1 MSKFRIS
8 DILNEQLL
16 SSQVEIILADILV
29 YTVKWMNEWMIE
41 LIKRLL

>member
-16 SSQVEIILADILV
+16 SSQAEIILADILV
-29 YTVKWMNEWMIE
+29 YTVKWTNDWIN
-41 LIKRLL
+41 